1 MNVRRPPP
9 RCWTGCLTV
18 WSPKEIDFGAPL
30 PPGMAS
36 VLNSRLTPQA
46 MRKTM
51 LTAHRWTAPEALAA
65 GFVDEVVAGDGE
77 ATITRALEF
86 AETMKKHSASGV
98 REAMWIECEPHTEP
112 FLSEIAVPPND
123 EATHQH
129 QRLVRSQEAGEHVEP
144 SGSE

>member
-1 MNVRRPPP
+1 
-9 RCWTGCLTV
+9 
-18 WSPKEIDFGAPL
+18 
-30 PPGMAS
+30 MAS

-98 REAMWIECEPHTEP
+98 REAMWIECEHYTYP
-112 FLSEIAVPPND
+112 FLSDISVPSND
-123 EATHQH
+123 EATHQLEC
-129 QRLVRSQEAGEHVEP
+129 LVGSQEAGEHVEP